1 MLEEEGLEGS
11 GAVLKKGD
19 RETNS
24 GCKLRNWFL
33 NLCFCDHAVACSR
46 LMLFRKH
53 FRSQTQRLLWF
64 LDSLLQAARDFH
76 VELQDIIWNF
86 AASATFVV

>member
-1 MLEEEGLEGS
+1 M
-11 GAVLKKGD
+11 KY
-19 RETNS
+19 
-24 GCKLRNWFL
+24 
-33 NLCFCDHAVACSR
+33 
-46 LMLFRKH
+46 RKH